1 MVHVDRE
8 RLALLTLTLVPGV
21 GPVALRALRTHFGS
35 ATAALAAAPSGWP
48 SLAVRADLP
57 RLAAA
62 VDAHAGEREVER
74 AARVGVTLI
83 GDHEPA
89 FPDHWRTFPDLPPLL
104 YVRGAW
110 SEHVTPWPPRAVA
123 VVGSRRADAAACAF
137 AFDLAAA
144 LARAGVVVVSGL
156 AYGIDAAA
164 HRGALSA
171 GAGAAP
177 TIAVLAGGVDRPGP
191 AGNVP
196 LARAIVRAGGAL
208 VGEVALGSVPG
219 TGDFPRRNRL
229 IAALARSVVIVAA
242 AAASGA
248 HRTAGHAAAY
258 GRDVFVV
265 PASPWDEAYA
275 GNLALLRDGAT
286 PLCGLDG
293 AVAALGWP
301 DAPRP
306 PDDAACGS
314 VVDVPPEV
322 RWLWDALTRVPTPL
336 EALVERGG
344 RGVGATLAALEGL
357 VQAGLCAADGARRYR
372 RR

>member
-1 MVHVDRE
+1 MHPDRE

-21 GPVALRALRTHFGS
+21 GPVAVRALRTHFGS
-35 ATAALAAAPSGWP
+35 AQAALAAAPSGWP
-48 SLAVRADLP
+48 SLSARGGLP

-62 VDAHAGEREVER
+62 VDTLAGAREAER
-74 AARVGVTLI
+74 AERVGVRLI
-83 GDHEPA
+83 GDHEPC
-89 FPDHWRTFPDLPPLL
+89 FPDHWGAFPDLPPLL

-110 SEHVTPWPPRAVA
+110 TEHVTKWPPRAVA
-123 VVGSRRADAAACAF
+123 LVGSRRADAAACAF

-171 GAGAAP
+171 GPGAAP
-177 TIAVLAGGVDRPGP
+177 TIAVLASGVDRPGP

-196 LARAIVRAGGAL
+196 LARALVRSGGAL
-208 VGEVALGSVPG
+208 VGEAALGSVPG
-219 TGDFPRRNRL
+219 KGDFPRRNRL
-229 IAALARSVVIVAA
+229 VAALARSVVIVAA
-242 AAASGA
+242 GASSGA

-265 PASPWDEAYA
+265 PARPWDDAYA
-275 GNLALLRDGAT
+275 GNVALLRDGAF

-293 AVAALGWP
+293 AVAALGFP
-301 DAPRP
+301 DAAAR
-306 PDDAACGS
+306 DDGAVTGRAAA
-314 VVDVPPEV
+314 PPEL
-322 RWLWDALTRVPTPL
+322 RWLWDALTSVPTPL
-336 EALVERGG
+336 ETLVERGG

-357 VQAGLCAADGARRYR
+357 VQQGLCAVDGARRYR